1 MLSGLQVGASIYHD
15 HLTPDIPQRIQE
27 YIPAVHVVYVT
38 PKIEWL
44 NEGVL
49 IRHSLD
55 EGRTFNTPG
64 FYTQISRQ
72 WKAYRPYV
80 RYQYLNASPLE
91 PLLFDTGL
99 QQGPSLGLR
108 YDWSEFTAF
117 KMQYDRK
124 LRRGLPDINQ
134 LGLQMAFTF

>member
-1 MLSGLQVGASIYHD
+1 
-15 HLTPDIPQRIQE
+15 
-27 YIPAVHVVYVT
+27 VHVVYTT
-38 PKIEWL
+38 PKFEWL
-44 NEGVL
+44 NEAVL

-64 FYTQISRQ
+64 FLHPDLATVGSLP
-72 WKAYRPYV
+72 PYV
-80 RYQYLNASPLE
+80 RYQYINASPLE

-108 YDWSEFTAF
+108 YDWSEFAAF
-117 KMQYDRK
+117 KIQYDRK
-124 LRRGLPDINQ
+124 LRRGVQGVNQ